1 MINSRHYRRG
11 EAALIPVTEAD
22 PFTGWADH
30 VERNAKRLISIDRD
44 GSLVAVMGYI
54 EVWDG
59 VADAFALIDRER
71 AAGAGKELAAE
82 VKRRI
87 NDLMRIDN
95 LHRVQATSEPQD
107 AKSRVFLR
115 ATGYKFESVMQ
126 RAAPDGSDLA
136 MYTIIR
142 SA

>member
-1 MINSRHYRRG
+1 MIEARHYRKG
-11 EAALIPVTEAD
+11 EAALIPVTEED
-22 PFTGWADH
+22 PFAGWSDH
-30 VERNAKRLISIDRD
+30 VERSAKRLISVDRD

-59 VADAFALIDRER
+59 VADAFALIDREK

-82 VKRRI
+82 VKRCI
-87 NDLMRIDN
+87 MALMRIDN